1 MVGEGAAPRRGGG
14 TVVILNADT
23 MGRGD
28 DALGTKLV
36 GSFLRTL
43 ATVEAK
49 PEAIVFYNA
58 AVKLLGPGSA
68 LLEPLRHLEDA
79 GVDLLACVTCLEFF
93 ALTGKIAVGHVS
105 NMREIVQRT
114 MAAGKVVTI

>member
-1 MVGEGAAPRRGGG
+1 MSEGAPARHDGG
-14 TVVILNADT
+14 TVVVLNADS

-28 DALGTKLV
+28 DALGAKLV

-43 ATVEAK
+43 TTVDPK
-49 PEAIVFYNA
+49 PEAIVFYNG

-68 LLEPLRHLEDA
+68 LLEPLRQLEDA
-79 GVDLLACVTCLEFF
+79 GVDLLACLTCLEFH

-114 MAAGKVVTI
+114 MAAAKVITI